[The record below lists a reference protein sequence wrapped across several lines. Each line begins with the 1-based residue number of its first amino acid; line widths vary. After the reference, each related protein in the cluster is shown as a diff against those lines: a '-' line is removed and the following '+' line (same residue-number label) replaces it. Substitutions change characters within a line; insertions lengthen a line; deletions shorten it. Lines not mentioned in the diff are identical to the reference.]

1 LSASDHTKKIISP
14 EGEFSLPEHTS
25 NEFLC
30 VHIERLRLSGQTTIN
45 VVEEFLVIVTN

>member
-1 LSASDHTKKIISP
+1 LSASDPTKKIISP
-14 EGEFSLPEHTS
+14 EGELIAELTS